1 MTLGDIKNE
10 LRPLISVAPA
20 YDPRP
25 TLGKFTAGEV
35 LSGEIKF
42 NGRKYKPATLAEN
55 MFYVATKPEV
65 SQNYRNNKEIGNWA
79 GAVYFDEVDGQ
90 DVVLGIPY
98 GVKIVNDHTIE
109 YKSSEGPKEID
120 LSKVVRSEQEFL
132 KVSNEMKATGLIL
145 KYLKMPEES
154 GWTGFDEST
163 GKVWDYVDNYGFAT
177 KVFPDTDAGKRNARN
192 SLLNAFRQGI
202 YFQGFTE
209 ECVGNLL
216 SYQSIRQK
224 GTKELVPVV
233 RFSDIGGGPANV
245 GADWDFR
252 DFDSHDVRLGCLFV
266 GGSEQISGQP
276 E

>member
-35 LSGEIKF
+35 LSGEIEF
-42 NGRKYKPATLAEN
+42 SGRKYKPATLAEN

-65 SQNYRNNKEIGNWA
+65 SQNYRNNRVIGNWA
-79 GAVYFDEVDGQ
+79 GAVYFDEVGGQ

-98 GVKIVNDHTIE
+98 GVEIVNDHTIR

-132 KVSNEMKATGLIL
+132 KVSSEMEATGLIL

-154 GWTGFDEST
+154 GWAGFDEST

-177 KVFPDTDAGKRNARN
+177 KVFPDTDVGKRNARN
-192 SLLNAFRQGI
+192 SLLKAFNQGI
-202 YFQGFTE
+202 YFQGFAKE
-209 ECVGNLL
+209 GVENLL
-216 SYQSIRQK
+216 SYQSRRQK
-224 GTKELVPVV
+224 GIKKLVPVV
-233 RFSDIGGGPANV
+233 RFSDSDCGPAYV
-245 GADWDFR
+245 DAGWGFGYFGIRSDL
-252 DFDSHDVRLGCLFV
+252 LGCLFV
-266 GGSEQISGQP
+266 GGSEQISG
-276 E
+276 